1 MLSLVFPT
9 QLDHFDWLSDAFY
22 LSDRAFQ
29 RAYTNLHQQN
39 TAQFFVCRR
48 FFSCIQSLLLNI
60 WRMVADQ
67 IFENNL
73 SISYI
78 VGLSHWTLHCY
89 FLHDLLISPP
99 FFDIS
104 PLLNTYQLLFFH

>member
-39 TAQFFVCRR
+39 TAQFFGCVG
-48 FFSCIQSLLLNI
+48 FSHAYNP
-60 WRMVADQ
+60 
-67 IFENNL
+67 
-73 SISYI
+73 Y
-78 VGLSHWTLHCY
+78 Y
-89 FLHDLLISPP
+89 
-99 FFDIS
+99 
-104 PLLNTYQLLFFH
+104 